1 MAASSRGALAIRGLL
16 RTSSPRLCRQCATTG
31 LQIRAPKSWR
41 AYSGAAA
48 AASTATTPIDL
59 PPTTTPTPSEPATP
73 QQQQQQQHGKSHY
86 RIQAGIILTR
96 APLLTA
102 EETPFESAYYFYQKR
117 LNERLSMPFVTSVYF
132 KPDTPALIDWNL
144 KVRDR
149 EGTVAKELGVYH
161 GRSARAWDDEL
172 AAGDPLSSR
181 AAVYDALLRDA
192 TMRVSDDAE
201 IIPVDERVAPEAP
214 RSRVTEAD
222 RAGDVAR
229 LDRALDRTL
238 YLVVKGA
245 DGRWAFPAAAVATD
259 EHLHETAKRVMDKT
273 AGLDMNTWMVGRVPV
288 AHHVVRPVLG
298 EDGSLQKRGEKTFFL
313 KARIMAGQA
322 NLAGN
327 PFGYTEFKWLTAEEL
342 KASVDDKYYHSVR
355 NMLADR

>member
-73 QQQQQQQHGKSHY
+73 QQQQQQHGKSHY
-86 RIQAGIILTR
+86 RIQGGIILTR

-102 EETPFESAYYFYQKR
+102 EETPFESAFYFYQKR

-161 GRSARAWDDEL
+161 GRVVRGPHD
-172 AAGDPLSSR
+172 G
-181 AAVYDALLRDA
+181 
-192 TMRVSDDAE
+192 VSDDAE
-201 IIPVDERVAPEAP
+201 IIPVDEPVAARGAQEP
-214 RSRVTEAD
+214 RHRGGP
-222 RAGDVAR
+222 AGDVAR

-245 DGRWAFPAAAVATD
+245 DGRWAFPAAA
-259 EHLHETAKRVMDKT
+259 TAKRVMDKT

>member
-31 LQIRAPKSWR
+31 LRIRATTPWR

-48 AASTATTPIDL
+48 AASSTTTPAGMPIDL
-59 PPTTTPTPSEPATP
+59 RPTTTLPSEPATP
-73 QQQQQQQHGKSHY
+73 QQQAGKSHY

-102 EETPFESAYYFYQKR
+102 EETSFESAFYFYQKR

-144 KVRDR
+144 KVKDR
-149 EGTVAKELGVYH
+149 EGTVSKELGVYH
-161 GRSARAWDDEL
+161 GKSARAWDDEL
-172 AAGDPLSSR
+172 ATGDALSSR
-181 AAVYDALLRDA
+181 EAVYDALLKDA

-201 IIPVDERVAPEAP
+201 IIPKEEQVAPEAP
-214 RSRVTEAD
+214 QSRITEAD
-222 RAGDVAR
+222 RKGDVTR
-229 LDRALDRTL
+229 LDRALEKTL
-238 YLVVKGA
+238 YLVVKRK
-245 DGRWAFPAAAVATD
+245 DGKWAFPTAAVATD

-273 AGLDMNTWMVGRVPV
+273 AGVNMNTWMVGRVPV
-288 AHHVVRPVLG
+288 AHHVVRPELK
-298 EDGSLQKRGEKTFFL
+298 EDGSLQARGEKTFFL

-322 NLAGN
+322 NLEDN
-327 PFGYTEFKWLTAEEL
+327 PFGYTEFKWVTAEEL
-342 KASVDDKYYHSVR
+342 QKDVDEKYYHSVR

>member
-31 LQIRAPKSWR
+31 LQIRAPNPWR
-41 AYSGAAA
+41 AYSGAAGRRPRRQQR
-48 AASTATTPIDL
+48 PIDL
-59 PPTTTPTPSEPATP
+59 PPTTTRTPSEPANTP
-73 QQQQQQQHGKSHY
+73 AAAWKSHY
-86 RIQAGIILTR
+86 RIQARIILTR

-102 EETPFESAYYFYQKR
+102 EETAFESAFYFYQKR

-149 EGTVAKELGVYH
+149 EGHRRQGARRLPRQVGARLGRRARRRRPAELPRRRLRRPAPRRH
-161 GRSARAWDDEL
+161 DARQRRRRDHPRRGARRRL
-172 AAGDPLSSR
+172 RRPR
-181 AAVYDALLRDA
+181 AASTKANRTGNVGG
-192 TMRVSDDAE
+192 
-201 IIPVDERVAPEAP
+201 P
-214 RSRVTEAD
+214 RPPPSTGRCTFVRQGQG
-222 RAGDVAR
+222 RA
-229 LDRALDRTL
+229 
-238 YLVVKGA
+238 
-245 DGRWAFPAAAVATD
+245 
-259 EHLHETAKRVMDKT
+259 TAKRVMDKT

-288 AHHVVRPVLG
+288 AHHVVRPALG

-322 NLAGN
+322 NLEGN

-342 KASVDDKYYHSVR
+342 KASVDEKYYHSVR

>member
-31 LQIRAPKSWR
+31 LQIRAPNPWR

-48 AASTATTPIDL
+48 AASTTTTPIDL
-59 PPTTTPTPSEPATP
+59 PPTTTPTPSETATP
-73 QQQQQQQHGKSHY
+73 QQQQPGKSHY

-102 EETPFESAYYFYQKR
+102 EETPFESAFYFYQKR

-161 GRSARAWDDEL
+161 GKSARAWDDEL

-201 IIPVDERVAPEAP
+201 IIPVEERVAPEAP
-214 RSRVTEAD
+214 QSRVTEAD

-238 YLVVKGA
+238 YLVVKGK
-245 DGRWAFPAAAVATD
+245 DGRWAFPTAAVATD

-273 AGLDMNTWMVGRVPV
+273 AGLDMNTWMVGRAPV
-288 AHHVVRPVLG
+288 AHHVVRPALG

-322 NLAGN
+322 NLEGN

-342 KASVDDKYYHSVR
+342 KANVDEKYYHSVR

>member
-16 RTSSPRLCRQCATTG
+16 RTPSPRLCRQCATTG
-31 LQIRAPKSWR
+31 LQIRAPTAWR

-48 AASTATTPIDL
+48 AASTTTSAGTPIDL
-59 PPTTTPTPSEPATP
+59 PPTIPSEPTTP
-73 QQQQQQQHGKSHY
+73 QQQQPGKSHY

-96 APLLTA
+96 APLITA
-102 EETPFESAYYFYQKR
+102 TETPFESSFYFYQKR

-144 KVRDR
+144 KVKDR

-161 GRSARAWDDEL
+161 GKSSTAWDDEL
-172 AAGDPLSSR
+172 AAGDALSTR
-181 AAVYDALLRDA
+181 EATYDALLRDA

-214 RSRVTEAD
+214 QSRVTEAD
-222 RAGDVAR
+222 RTGDVTR
-229 LDRALDRTL
+229 LDRALEKTL
-238 YLVVKGA
+238 YLVVKGK
-245 DGRWAFPAAAVATD
+245 DGAWAFPKAAVATD

-273 AGLDMNTWMVGRVPV
+273 AGVDMNTWMVGRVPV
-288 AHHVVRPVLG
+288 AHHVVRPALK
-298 EDGSLQKRGEKTFFL
+298 EDGSLETRGEKTFFL

-327 PFGYTEFKWLTAEEL
+327 PFGYTEFKWVTAAEL
-342 KASVDDKYYHSVR
+342 KEAVDEKYYHSVR